1 MVDRFD
7 DGTTVPFWEHGWGL
21 IETREWDGNED
32 AGGGATPGSMKVTI
46 PFDIAIHAGANE
58 NAIQRNLGTPLDMTV
73 HTNIHF
79 DIKVDPASSMLSGW
93 GAGQFGGINLYAFT
107 PGWSFFQLGTD
118 PWIGANAYG
127 NWTHVVAP
135 IDSLTAGAN
144 LNNVIRLGYQVWSGW
159 ADVGHTNAVT
169 FWLDNVWIEYNTNNA
184 PPPPPTLSVKPA
196 TSGLNLIASAPGSQY
211 QRQGIR
217 TLNPAYSWVGSFDP
231 VTYSVTIKDFPQG
244 QPAGFQYH
252 MFLVPGT
259 FTGDN
264 SPDWN
269 RPNCIFFQVQNWGNG
284 VGARLAFKTNAPS
297 ANAMFW
303 GSGALVADFFSP
315 TAKGTWTV
323 TFHNNTDVTVTRPDG
338 VSTNVTMPAEVATMF
353 ADPLYAY
360 FGSQPNE
367 LVNIGQATV
376 VSRIEIS
383 GVPGTPIADNFAG
396 PDLDTAV
403 WEKAA
408 DNAPGVL
415 IAPEGSAWWVS
426 WTLPDVGY
434 ALQASPTLDGEAWAD
449 PGLTPIQ
456 LGTWRAALVPVDV
469 PDAKTGFFRLLKAEQ

>member
-1 MVDRFD
+1 
-7 DGTTVPFWEHGWGL
+7 
-21 IETREWDGNED
+21 
-32 AGGGATPGSMKVTI
+32 
-46 PFDIAIHAGANE
+46 
-58 NAIQRNLGTPLDMTV
+58 
-73 HTNIHF
+73 
-79 DIKVDPASSMLSGW
+79 
-93 GAGQFGGINLYAFT
+93 
-107 PGWSFFQLGTD
+107 
-118 PWIGANAYG
+118 
-127 NWTHVVAP
+127 
-135 IDSLTAGAN
+135 
-144 LNNVIRLGYQVWSGW
+144 
-159 ADVGHTNAVT
+159 
-169 FWLDNVWIEYNTNNA
+169 
-184 PPPPPTLSVKPA
+184 
-196 TSGLNLIASAPGSQY
+196 
-211 QRQGIR
+211 
-217 TLNPAYSWVGSFDP
+217 
-231 VTYSVTIKDFPQG
+231 
-244 QPAGFQYH
+244 
-252 MFLVPGT
+252 
-259 FTGDN
+259 
-264 SPDWN
+264 
-269 RPNCIFFQVQNWGNG
+269 
-284 VGARLAFKTNAPS
+284 
-297 ANAMFW
+297 
-303 GSGALVADFFSP
+303 
-315 TAKGTWTV
+315 
-323 TFHNNTDVTVTRPDG
+323 
-338 VSTNVTMPAEVATMF
+338 MF